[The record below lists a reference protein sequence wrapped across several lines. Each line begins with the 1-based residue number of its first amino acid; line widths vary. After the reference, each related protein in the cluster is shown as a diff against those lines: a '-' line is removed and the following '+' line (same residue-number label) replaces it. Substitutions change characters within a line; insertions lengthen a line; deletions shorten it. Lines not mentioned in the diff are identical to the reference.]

1 MSDLVITMAKVDAL
15 PPTRVTDD
23 TSILTIKRL
32 VFEPLVNWERG
43 HAYPGLFASWTHDAE
58 GRRWHFQIRPDAVF
72 HDGVPCRAAHVLD
85 FIEGILA
92 SVDM

>member
-32 VFEPLVNWERG
+32 VFEPLVNWDRG
-43 HAYPGLFASWTHDAE
+43 HA
-58 GRRWHFQIRPDAVF
+58 
-72 HDGVPCRAAHVLD
+72 
-85 FIEGILA
+85 
-92 SVDM
+92 